1 MINYMGI
8 ISIIVFYLLI
18 LGVGMWA
25 ARKKGGDE
33 LDQEVC
39 IARLVLFGK
48 LDLFHELL
56 FGLIFKKTRLH
67 WSDRVQCF
75 CLHDPIDEKA
85 DMLFFNYRKKSCWLV
100 VTSACLLASLP

>member
-1 MINYMGI
+1 MGI

-39 IARLVLFGK
+39 MYGLVFCLFGK

-56 FGLIFKKTRLH
+56 FALILNKIALVR
-67 WSDRVQCF
+67 SC
-75 CLHDPIDEKA
+75 A
-85 DMLFFNYRKKSCWLV
+85 LFLF
-100 VTSACLLASLP
+100 A